1 MAAPRGIRLDYGEE
15 GLDFRLPAGAA
26 GRAEIIRPRF
36 PPPLASPG
44 ESEEAAITRALR
56 APVAGPPL
64 RERIRPG
71 ATVAISVCDPTR
83 AQPRIP
89 MLRAL
94 LEELPTPPER
104 VTLLIATGTHRPAT
118 PSELEAMLGSEL
130 LAACAVENH
139 DCRRDSD
146 LVRVGD
152 TATGVPV
159 LLNRRFLEADARIT
173 TGFVEPHFFA
183 GFSGGP
189 KMVAPGLAGLETI
202 LALHDG
208 PRIGHPR
215 AVFGITEGNPVHD
228 DVREIAR
235 MVPTDCGLDVLLDG
249 EKRITAAFAG
259 DLLAEHAAAC
269 RRSREEAMRPVGGPT
284 PAAPG
289 RAFEVVVT
297 TNAGF
302 PLDRNLYQAVKGM
315 SAAARIVAAGGTI
328 LCAAECRDG
337 IPDDGAYAK
346 ALRAGASVA
355 EVRAALD
362 SAPSRRPDDWQVQ
375 IHCRILERARVGL
388 RSELSGDAVRAAHLL
403 PVGDLDAACAEALDA
418 AGPEARLAVLPHGP
432 VTIPYLA
439 EA

>member
-1 MAAPRGIRLDYGEE
+1 M
-15 GLDFRLPAGAA
+15 
-26 GRAEIIRPRF
+26 
-36 PPPLASPG
+36 SC
-44 ESEEAAITRALR
+44 ST
-56 APVAGPPL
+56 
-64 RERIRPG
+64 
-71 ATVAISVCDPTR
+71 
-83 AQPRIP
+83 
-89 MLRAL
+89 
-94 LEELPTPPER
+94 
-104 VTLLIATGTHRPAT
+104 
-118 PSELEAMLGSEL
+118 
-130 LAACAVENH
+130 
-139 DCRRDSD
+139 
-146 LVRVGD
+146 
-152 TATGVPV
+152 
-159 LLNRRFLEADARIT
+159 
-173 TGFVEPHFFA
+173 
-183 GFSGGP
+183 
-189 KMVAPGLAGLETI
+189 
-202 LALHDG
+202 
-208 PRIGHPR
+208 
-215 AVFGITEGNPVHD
+215 
-228 DVREIAR
+228 
-235 MVPTDCGLDVLLDG
+235 G

-284 PAAPG
+284 PAVPG

-362 SAPSRRPDDWQVQ
+362 AAPSRRPDDWQVQ